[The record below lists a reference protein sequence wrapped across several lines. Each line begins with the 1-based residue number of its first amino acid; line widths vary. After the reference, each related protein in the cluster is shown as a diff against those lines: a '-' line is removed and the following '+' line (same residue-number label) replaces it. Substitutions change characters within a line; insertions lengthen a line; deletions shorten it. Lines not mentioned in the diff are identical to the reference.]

1 VTDLATPT
9 KPLSKPRLVIGIVVA
24 AVAAVLATLFVLGV
38 VNPWRLVVLK
48 QYFGVPTRGFV
59 IVMVLTG
66 AALLL
71 LTPVRSEAKQ
81 RGRTVARAVVVVLLA
96 VGLICWGVQ
105 PNLLGAQ
112 TRVLA
117 KTADEGRQV
126 AIYEY
131 GGDDRELIVWEG
143 KGWAARERGS
153 LGRPCGAT
161 FVTFLTRDRVEVTT
175 VYGIWQ
181 LNLDPATGE
190 PVDHLGPTCSG

>member
-1 VTDLATPT
+1 MTGLLVAT
-9 KPLSKPRLVIGIVVA
+9 
-24 AVAAVLATLFVLGV
+24 VAAVLAVLFLLGA
-38 VNPWRLVVLK
+38 VNPWHLVALK

-59 IVMVLTG
+59 IVVVLTG

-71 LTPVRSEAKQ
+71 LTPVRSEARQ
-81 RGRTVARAVVVVLLA
+81 RGRTTARAVVAVLLA
-96 VGLICWGVQ
+96 IGLICWGIQ

-117 KTADEGRQV
+117 RTDDQSRQV
-126 AIYEY
+126 ALYEY
-131 GGDDRELIVWEG
+131 GGDARELIVWDG

-153 LGRPCGAT
+153 LGRPCGDT
-161 FVTFLTRDRVEVTT
+161 FVTFLTRDRVEVRT

-190 PVDHLGPTCSG
+190 PVDRLGPTCSG